1 MNVLGLVFLFT
12 IEGRKSVNAVV
23 LGTGEYKCVINLGPP
38 VTARFCIALNFCF
51 CINWEASGVGI
62 SLRLNIECLFSYKKK
77 MTTTLNLSVLVLAT
91 MVAVLAGMVGYMY
104 WQQNKVIQA
113 VSQLSGFVA
122 SQFIKQPDLEV
133 EEESEEDDDR
143 ESVEET
149 ATAKEEVESS
159 PKEDKPT
166 EIVTDIDDLQG
177 KTAVQLKE
185 LLSKKG
191 IPYGKRDSKSVL
203 LQLLKASS

>member
-1 MNVLGLVFLFT
+1 
-12 IEGRKSVNAVV
+12 
-23 LGTGEYKCVINLGPP
+23 
-38 VTARFCIALNFCF
+38 
-51 CINWEASGVGI
+51 
-62 SLRLNIECLFSYKKK
+62 

-113 VSQLSGFVA
+113 VTQLSGFVA

-133 EEESEEDDDR
+133 EEEEESEDDDR

-149 ATAKEEVESS
+149 TTAKEEENS

-166 EIVTDIDDLQG
+166 EIVTDIDDFEG

>member
-1 MNVLGLVFLFT
+1 
-12 IEGRKSVNAVV
+12 
-23 LGTGEYKCVINLGPP
+23 
-38 VTARFCIALNFCF
+38 
-51 CINWEASGVGI
+51 
-62 SLRLNIECLFSYKKK
+62 

-113 VSQLSGFVA
+113 VTQLSGFVA

-133 EEESEEDDDR
+133 EEEESEDDDR

-149 ATAKEEVESS
+149 ATAKDEETS

-177 KTAVQLKE
+177 KTAAQLKE

>member
-1 MNVLGLVFLFT
+1 
-12 IEGRKSVNAVV
+12 
-23 LGTGEYKCVINLGPP
+23 
-38 VTARFCIALNFCF
+38 
-51 CINWEASGVGI
+51 
-62 SLRLNIECLFSYKKK
+62 

-113 VSQLSGFVA
+113 VTQLSGFVA

-143 ESVEET
+143 ESVEES
-149 ATAKEEVESS
+149 ATAKEEETS

-191 IPYGKRDSKSVL
+191 LPYGKRDSKSVL

>member
-1 MNVLGLVFLFT
+1 
-12 IEGRKSVNAVV
+12 
-23 LGTGEYKCVINLGPP
+23 
-38 VTARFCIALNFCF
+38 
-51 CINWEASGVGI
+51 
-62 SLRLNIECLFSYKKK
+62 

-113 VSQLSGFVA
+113 VTQLSGFVA

-133 EEESEEDDDR
+133 EEEESEDDDR

-149 ATAKEEVESS
+149 ATAKEEETS

-166 EIVTDIDDLQG
+166 EIVTDIDDFEG